1 MNIARTKAQSPAG
14 LLQAARPL
22 TLASVA
28 DGAEGL
34 VLADLARAVAAQ
46 AGAPATSLLVV
57 CRDGARMAQLSRALA
72 FFAPDIATLEFPAW
86 DCQPYDRV
94 SPHPGIAAERMT
106 ALSRLAHLKAQS
118 GPQSRPSVLLATVN
132 AAVQRVPARVRVA
145 GQALSAAPGNM
156 LAMDGI
162 VRWLEL
168 NGYVRASTVREAGE
182 YAVRGGIIDL
192 FPPGV
197 PDPVRLDFFGDT
209 LESIRAF
216 DPESQRSTDQLR
228 ALDLVPVTE
237 FQLTSETIRR
247 FRTGYVQAFGA
258 ATPDDLLYAAV
269 SEGRRYPGMEHWLP
283 LFHENLDTLFDYLP
297 GTPVAVEPLGEDAA
311 HERFAQIADYY
322 DARKQNLAHSAEKG
336 AEKSSGVPYKPLPPD
351 RLYLAETEWRARLD
365 AGKLVRVMPFASPEG
380 AAAVVDVGTRQGRSF
395 APERAQPDTNV
406 FEAVRDHVNALQATG
421 KRVIF
426 ALWSDGARDRMSHVL
441 ADHALLNLV
450 NVDTWPQ
457 ALARPALEI
466 ALAVLGLESGFETD
480 ALAVIGEQDILGDR
494 LVRPRRGS
502 KRAENFIAEV
512 SALAAGDLVVHV
524 DHGIGRFVG
533 LRTIQAAGA
542 PHDCLEIHYAG
553 NDKLFLPVENIEL
566 LSRYGS
572 EEAAVELDRLGGAN
586 WQARKARMKRRILE
600 MAGELIKIAAERHL
614 REAPRLTAAQG
625 LYDEFCAGF
634 PYDETDDQR
643 SAIEAVLD
651 DLATGRP
658 MDRLVCGDVG
668 FGKTEVALRAAFVT
682 AMAGKQVAV
691 VVPTTLLARQHF
703 KTFSSRFRGLPI
715 NVAQASRLV
724 GNAELAK
731 VREGLANG
739 TIDIV
744 IGTHAL
750 LGKAIKFRDL
760 GLLVV
765 DEEQHFGVGHK
776 ERLKSLRAEVHVL
789 TLTATPIPRTLQL
802 ALTGVRELS
811 IIASPPVDRLAV
823 RTSVSPFDPLIV
835 REALLRERYRGGQSF
850 YVCPRIENLAD
861 AKDFL
866 DKHVPE
872 AKVAVAHGQM
882 PPTVLEDVMSAFYDG
897 KYDVLLSTTIVES
910 GLDIPTANT
919 LIVHRADMF
928 GLAQLYQL
936 RGRVGRSKTR
946 AYALLTLP
954 VARKIT
960 PQAERRLKVLQSLD
974 TLGAGFQLASHDLD
988 IRGAGNL
995 LGEEQSGHIKE
1006 VGFELYQQMLEEA
1019 VASLK
1024 AGVMEPV
1031 ADRWSPQITIGTPV
1045 LIPEDYVAD
1054 LAVRLNLY
1062 RRLADLDDERDID
1075 AFGAEMVDRFGPL
1088 PAEVKH
1094 LLTTVVVKALCRR
1107 ANVAKIDAGPK
1118 GAVISFRDDRFAN
1131 PEGLIAFIREQG
1143 RDAKVRPDMKLV
1155 LLADWEEPEDRLKG
1169 VTRILRRLVAIA
1181 ERAKAA

>member
-1 MNIARTKAQSPAG
+1 MNIARIQTQSPAKV
-14 LLQAARPL
+14 LQAGRPL
-22 TLASVA
+22 TLSSVA

-34 VLADLARAVAAQ
+34 VLSDLARAIAAQ
-46 AGAPATSLLVV
+46 PRAPATSLLVV
-57 CRDGARMAQLSRALA
+57 CRDSARMAQLARALA
-72 FFAPDIATLEFPAW
+72 FFAPDIASMEFPAW
-86 DCQPYDRV
+86 DCQPYDRA
-94 SPHPGIAAERMT
+94 SPHAGVVAQRMT
-106 ALSRLAHLKAQS
+106 ALSRLARLK
-118 GPQSRPSVLLATVN
+118 GRDRPSVLLSTVN
-132 AAVQRVPARVRVA
+132 AVVQRVPARGLVA
-145 GQALSAAPGNM
+145 NQALSAAPGNV

-168 NGYVRASTVREAGE
+168 NGYVRSSTVREAGE

-209 LESIRAF
+209 IESIRTF
-216 DPESQRSTDQLR
+216 DPETQLSR
-228 ALDLVPVTE
+228 DPWPTLDLVPVSE
-237 FQLTSETIRR
+237 FQLTTETIRR
-247 FRTGYVQAFGA
+247 FRTGYVQNFGA
-258 ATPDDLLYAAV
+258 TTSDDLLYEAI

-283 LFHENLDTLFDYLP
+283 LFHDHLDTLFDYLP
-297 GTPVAVEPLGEDAA
+297 DTPIVVEPLAEDAA

-322 DARKQNLAHSAEKG
+322 EARQQVLAAPAERG
-336 AEKSSGVPYKPLPPD
+336 GGHGTGVIYKPLPPD
-351 RLYLAETEWRARLD
+351 RLYLGEAEWRERFDAARL
-365 AGKLVRVMPFASPEG
+365 VRLTPFAAPEG
-380 AAAVVDVGTRQGRSF
+380 AAAVIDAATRQGRSF
-395 APERAQPDTNV
+395 APERARPDANV
-406 FEAVRDHVNALQATG
+406 FEAVKSHVDALQSAG
-421 KRVIF
+421 KRVMF

-441 ADHALLNLV
+441 ADHKLVNLV
-450 NVDTWPQ
+450 DVDNWPQ
-457 ALARPALEI
+457 ALSRPAFGI
-466 ALAVLGLESGFETD
+466 ALAVLGLEQGFETENV
-480 ALAVIGEQDILGDR
+480 AVIGEQDILGDR
-494 LVRPRRGS
+494 LVRPRKGS

-524 DHGIGRFVG
+524 EHGIGRFIG
-533 LRTIQAAGA
+533 LKTIAAAGA

-572 EEAAVELDRLGGAN
+572 EEMTVELDRLGGSG
-586 WQARKARMKRRILE
+586 WQTRKARMKNRIRE

-614 REAPRLTAAQG
+614 REAPRLTIG
-625 LYDEFCAGF
+625 LGHYDEFCAGF

-643 SAIEAVLD
+643 AAIDAVLD
-651 DLATGRP
+651 DLASGRP

-682 AMAGKQVAV
+682 ALSGKQVAV

-703 KTFSSRFRGLPI
+703 KTFSQRFRSFPI
-715 NVAQASRLV
+715 QVAQASRLV
-724 GNAELAK
+724 GNAELARVK
-731 VREGLANG
+731 AGLADG
-739 TIDIV
+739 TVDIV
-744 IGTHAL
+744 VGTHAL
-750 LGKAIKFRDL
+750 LGKNIKFRDL

-765 DEEQHFGVGHK
+765 DEEQHFGVTHK
-776 ERLKSLRAEVHVL
+776 ERLKTLRAEVHVL

-850 YVCPRIENLAD
+850 YVCPRIEHLAE
-861 AKDFL
+861 AKEFL
-866 DKHVPE
+866 DKQVPE
-872 AKVAVAHGQM
+872 ARVAVAHGQM

-897 KYDVLLSTTIVES
+897 KYDVLLSTTIIES

-954 VARKIT
+954 VERKIT

-995 LGEEQSGHIKE
+995 LGDEQSGHIKE

-1024 AGVMEPV
+1024 AGIYEPV

-1054 LAVRLNLY
+1054 LSVRLNLY
-1062 RRLADLDDERDID
+1062 RRLADLEDEREID
-1075 AFGAEMVDRFGPL
+1075 AFGAEMMDRFGPL

-1094 LLTTVVVKALCRR
+1094 LLATVVVKALCRR

-1118 GAVISFRDDRFAN
+1118 GAVLSFRDDRFAN
-1131 PEGLIAFIREQG
+1131 PEGLIAFIRQQG

-1155 LLADWEEPEDRLKG
+1155 LFDAWDEPEDRLKG
-1169 VTRILRRLVAIA
+1169 VTAILRQLVAIA